1 MCLSGK
7 TDVDIDSVEAWKVFS
22 EVHGILYSCFS
33 ARFLEPYKR
42 NTIIS
47 HKPKSDSLGFYAFI
61 NEESCDSFLREQ
73 DIWATTS
80 YKKVILPIKLYNI
93 TYTGYFQ
100 SYYSGLLSA
109 YISKRILI
117 PNTVDGVNDGTV

>member
-47 HKPKSDSLGFYAFI
+47 HKPKSDSLGFYAFT
-61 NEESCDSFLREQ
+61 NKESCYSFLKE
-73 DIWATTS
+73 DYIWATTK
-80 YKKVILPIKLYNI
+80 YYKVILPVTLYNVI
-93 TYTGYFQ
+93 YTGYFQ
-100 SYYSGLLSA
+100 SYHYGVLPA
-109 YISKRILI
+109 YISQKIFI
-117 PNTVDGVNDGTV
+117 PSTEEVKDGTV